1 MVPNTA
7 QGCVNSVPFEEEGRV
22 CFWGHSP
29 PQHTKHSETLLPD
42 TLHSSWPHDFGTRD
56 LNDLWVEQKP
66 AESYT
71 FPPHKCAISYLCRW
85 SFAFHLHGFV
95 RKSSLF
101 GAKGGYFSLDQFS
114 SNFFFLNR
122 AIEMQRKKPPHTYQS
137 LMPIFVVS
145 CLETVRTQFTTTMYR
160 TSCTWNQNPR
170 NSIRRQPVIW
180 MLLLE
185 VWRHIHTQILR
196 NKQPLLYDSSNPFL
210 GPHDSHKL
218 IVSLWTLWI
227 FVLSS

>member
-101 GAKGGYFSLDQFS
+101 GAKGGYFSLNQFS
-114 SNFFFLNR
+114 SNFFFPKPCNWNAKKKTPTHLSIINTHFCCQLPWNGAHTIYHNHVPYILYLKSKPQKFHSKAACDLNVT
-122 AIEMQRKKPPHTYQS
+122 AGSLEAHSYADFKK
-137 LMPIFVVS
+137 
-145 CLETVRTQFTTTMYR
+145 
-160 TSCTWNQNPR
+160 
-170 NSIRRQPVIW
+170 
-180 MLLLE
+180 
-185 VWRHIHTQILR
+185 
-196 NKQPLLYDSSNPFL
+196 
-210 GPHDSHKL
+210 
-218 IVSLWTLWI
+218 
-227 FVLSS
+227 